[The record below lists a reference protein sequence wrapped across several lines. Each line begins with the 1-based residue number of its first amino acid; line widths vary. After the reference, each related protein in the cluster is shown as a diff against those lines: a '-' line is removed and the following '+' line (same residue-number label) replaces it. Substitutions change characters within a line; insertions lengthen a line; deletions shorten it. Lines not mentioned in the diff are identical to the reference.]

1 MKTFRQAAKYGASL
15 ATVVAAPAFA
25 AVPAGLTTA
34 IEAGTTDTGTVALGM
49 LLLAVGIL
57 VYKWFRKAL

>member
-1 MKTFRQAAKYGASL
+1 MKNAARALGAS
-15 ATVVAAPAFA
+15 VAVIGGNALA

-34 IEAGTTDTGTVALGM
+34 IADGTTDTGTVALGM

>member
-1 MKTFRQAAKYGASL
+1 MKNVSRAVGASL
-15 ATVVAAPAFA
+15 VVAGGNALA

-34 IEAGTTDTGTVALGM
+34 IADGTTDTGTVALGM

>member
-1 MKTFRQAAKYGASL
+1 MNVRQAGRALAAST
-15 ATVVAAPAFA
+15 AAAVAPAFA